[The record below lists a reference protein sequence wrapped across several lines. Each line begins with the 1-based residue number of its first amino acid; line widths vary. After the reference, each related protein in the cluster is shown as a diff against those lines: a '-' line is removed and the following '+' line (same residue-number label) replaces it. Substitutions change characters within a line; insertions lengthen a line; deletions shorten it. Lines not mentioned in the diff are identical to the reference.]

1 MAGFRV
7 GLIGLPNS
15 GKSFSWTFYK
25 HGEKAYAICPSSK
38 IIHIRTSEG
47 KLIQPIEISID
58 GVGNDIKELCAK
70 LAQPNANSLVRK
82 LNSMYVGNKQVK
94 SQSTLTVKT
103 TGNIIQ
109 CSDVKYVADWKLFIS
124 NFTDAE
130 IILTTDFT
138 HYVSSIIGSKEFM
151 ARKSGGEAFQRFWEL
166 AADMLN
172 NILLSTD
179 QLRHGI
185 IDVTEFHAQY
195 DENLNL
201 FKIFLPAGNML
212 NNSFLPESYFD
223 IMLCSTV
230 LPYEQEPDESKRFR
244 FVVVQKDKY
253 AGRSMNLFPDS
264 KDGTIP
270 NNMEEVI
277 SKLQNYL
284 K

>member
-1 MAGFRV
+1 
-7 GLIGLPNS
+7 LIGLPNT
-15 GKSFSWTFYK
+15 GKSFSWTFYEK
-25 HGEKAYAICPSSK
+25 GEEVYAICPSSK
-38 IIHIRTSEG
+38 IVHIRDSSK
-47 KLIQPIEISID
+47 KLIQPIQISID
-58 GVGNDIKELCAK
+58 GVGNNISELCIK

-82 LNSMYVGNKQVK
+82 LNGMYSGNKKVK
-94 SQSTLTVKT
+94 GTSELEVKT

-124 NFTDAE
+124 NFTDAKV
-130 IILTTDFT
+130 ILTTDFT

-151 ARKSGGEAFQRFWEL
+151 ARKSGGEAFSRFWDL

-179 QLRHGI
+179 QLRHGL

-195 DENLNL
+195 DKDLNL

-223 IMLCSTV
+223 VMLHSTV
-230 LPYEQEPDESKRFR
+230 LPYEQEPDESKRFK
-244 FVVVQKDKY
+244 FVVVQKEQY
-253 AGRSMNLFPDS
+253 SGRSMNLFES

-270 NNMEEVI
+270 NNMQLVI
-277 SKLQNYL
+277 NKLQDYL

>member
-7 GLIGLPNS
+7 GLIGLPNT
-15 GKSFSWTFYK
+15 GKCFSWTFYEQ
-25 HGEKAYAICPSSK
+25 GEEVYAICPSSK
-38 IIHIRTSEG
+38 IVHIRDSNK
-47 KLIQPIEISID
+47 KLLQPIDISIE
-58 GVGNDIKELCAK
+58 GFGNNISELCTK

-82 LNSMYVGNKQVK
+82 LNSMYSGNKKVK
-94 SQSTLTVKT
+94 GQTELSVKT
-103 TGNIIQ
+103 VGNIIQ
-109 CSDVKYVADWKLFIS
+109 CSDVNYVADWKLFVS
-124 NFTDAE
+124 NFTDAKV
-130 IILTTDFT
+130 ILTTDFT
-138 HYVSSIIGSKEFM
+138 HYVSSIISSKEFM
-151 ARKSGGEAFQRFWEL
+151 ARKSGGEAFARFWDL
-166 AADMLN
+166 AANILN

-179 QLRHGI
+179 QLRHGL

-230 LPYEQEPDESKRFR
+230 TPFEQEPDESKRFK

-253 AGRSMNLFPDS
+253 AGRSMNLFDS

-270 NNMEEVI
+270 NNMQLVI
-277 SKLQNYL
+277 DKLQNYL
-284 K
+284 N